1 MQDQEDVLSLRGD
14 YMADGKTVK
23 IIVAAHKA
31 FRMPQDEMYLPLHV
45 GAEGKK
51 DQNGQPLDIGFVRD
65 NTGDNISLKNP
76 GYCELTGLYWAWKNL
91 DAEYIGLAH
100 YRRHFSL
107 HRTRDPFDGVL
118 KYSELVPLLRRKRVI
133 VPKKRRYYIESLY
146 NHYKHTHYISQLD
159 ETRRIIEEKYPDY
172 LPSFDRVVR
181 RTWGHMFNM
190 MIMERGLVDEYC
202 RWLFDI
208 LFELEKRVKAGM
220 VEMPPL
226 SSFQARFYGRISEII
241 FNVWL
246 DDCLRTGKLSKK
258 DIYEIP
264 CRFMEKENWFRKV
277 WGFLK
282 AKFFGVRYEVLDAS
296 HALPEPMNDGEK
308 IN

>member
-1 MQDQEDVLSLRGD
+1 
-14 YMADGKTVK
+14 MADGKTVK

-31 FRMPQDEMYLPLHV
+31 FRMPQDAMYLPLHV

-91 DAEYIGLAH
+91 DADYIGLAH